1 MPSAATPAG
10 DEELEGVTDIK
21 EAAEVAEAAP
31 MAGGKV
37 DLATQNGWKLYE
49 IDAFTSWK

>member
-31 MAGGKV
+31 MGRE